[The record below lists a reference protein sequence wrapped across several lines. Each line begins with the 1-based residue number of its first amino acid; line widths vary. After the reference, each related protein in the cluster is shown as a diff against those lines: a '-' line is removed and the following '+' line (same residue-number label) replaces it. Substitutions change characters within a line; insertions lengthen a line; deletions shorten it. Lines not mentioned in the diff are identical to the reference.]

1 MQNPHEVMHSFERHY
16 SCQALVKKPAS
27 GGLSSE
33 ASQAQAMNTA
43 INANKNINTPP
54 TMGKITGAAWA
65 MDSTM
70 SGSCAW
76 SVLAGA
82 VWSAG

>member
-1 MQNPHEVMHSFERHY
+1 MQNPHEVMQSFERHHI
-16 SCQALVKKPAS
+16 CQALVKKPAS
-27 GGLSSE
+27 GGLLSE

-54 TMGKITGAAWA
+54 TIGKITGAAWA

-70 SGSCAW
+70 SGSYAG
-76 SVLAGA
+76 SVLAG
-82 VWSAG
+82 VLWSAG